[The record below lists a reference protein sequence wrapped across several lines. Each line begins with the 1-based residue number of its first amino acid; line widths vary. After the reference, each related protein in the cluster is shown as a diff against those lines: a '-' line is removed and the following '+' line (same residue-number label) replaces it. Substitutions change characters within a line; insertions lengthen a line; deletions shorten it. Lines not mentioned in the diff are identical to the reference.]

1 MVIRHHNGV
10 HDACAFNGHVVVNGG
25 EAFAA
30 GFANMAVAG
39 RTQGIH
45 KRGGLRTP
53 PPQSSPEWFANPSDC
68 EHPGHVAH
76 PSCSRSDGFANM
88 TGAEYLHDV
97 HRPGFLR
104 SRASHLAHMTI
115 AERRKTAGNPALNR
129 SGRGIGGLN
138 GVRTHDLSLRRRTL
152 YPLSYKPVCI
162 SLLYTKAGRSE
173 TRPPPPPPSRHP
185 DPRTTLGL
193 WI

>member
-1 MVIRHHNGV
+1 MVIRHHNGA
-10 HDACAFNGHVVVNGG
+10 HGTCAFNGHVVVNGV

-30 GFANMAVAG
+30 GIANTTVAECT
-39 RTQGIH
+39 RGIH
-45 KRGGLRTP
+45 ERRRLRTP
-53 PPQSSPEWFANPSDC
+53 PSQSTPEWFANPSDC
-68 EHPGHVAH
+68 EHRGHVAH
-76 PSCSRSDGFANM
+76 RSCSQSDGFANM

-97 HRPGFLR
+97 RRSGFLR
-104 SRASHLAHMTI
+104 SRTPHIAHMTI
-115 AERRKTAGNPALNR
+115 AERRKTTGNPALNK

-152 YPLSYKPVCI
+152 YPLSYKPVCT

-173 TRPPPPPPSRHP
+173 TRPPPQPPSRHP